1 MLTSN
6 PNKVRIHSQKIVPGL
21 GAHKRSHPDLKHLT
35 KLEMSSPDLSEVRVR
50 PHKRSDANLKRI
62 TLAASVSANPNV
74 VRVQHLT
81 RLEMS
86 SPDLSEVRVQH

>member
-6 PNKVRIHSQKIVPGL
+6 PNRVRIHSQKIVPGL
-21 GAHKRSHPDLKHLT
+21 ETFSQVRNV
-35 KLEMSSPDLSEVRVR
+35 SPDLREVRVR

-74 VRVQHLT
+74 VRVQRLT
-81 RLEMS
+81 RAGS
-86 SPDLSEVRVQH
+86 ANANPNVVRVPSRSSW